1 MKIAKVWC
9 ILAKP
14 WLKKVSFGH
23 FVKSLFINF
32 MQILTRFCIFVSLQE
47 ERWCIGYY
55 MHVTYSL
62 KWCVGSCGQS
72 EGGEP
77 YLMMNRGRTPTIH
90 FDIFSHQT
98 LFHQNIQI
106 LPIVSSCTSTPPTFP
121 NKKVQGGNGAGGTCF
136 FPFLIFSWQQI
147 RDFQADANVQKL
159 YWLTFS
165 WGWMITIYFGKQS
178 YCFLE

>member
-90 FDIFSHQT
+90 FDICSHQT

-121 NKKVQGGNGAGGTCF
+121 NKKVQGGNGAGGTF
-136 FPFLIFSWQQI
+136 FLF
-147 RDFQADANVQKL
+147 
-159 YWLTFS
+159 
-165 WGWMITIYFGKQS
+165 
-178 YCFLE
+178 